1 MNPFASTP
9 SSMHLSDLRRLVTA
23 GENTYIEFKRE
34 IPSSEKIAR
43 EISAIANTHGGTLL
57 VGVDDDGTI
66 VGVQGH
72 EEEEYLLESAVNE
85 LCQPPVSIRVEIV
98 PISRKRDVLVVTIR
112 EAINKPIAVVGENGR
127 NYYVRERDK
136 SVKASPERVALLRK
150 STAPVGV
157 TFEFGPN
164 EQRLLR
170 YLDEYGRITVN
181 GYANLIQAGRRKA
194 SGILVNLT
202 SAGILQLV
210 RSDDDTEWFSMSRDL
225 AS

>member
-1 MNPFASTP
+1 MEPFASIP

-34 IPSSEKIAR
+34 IPSTEKIAR

-57 VGVDDDGTI
+57 IGVDDDGSI
-66 VGVQGH
+66 VGVQGY
-72 EEEEYLLESAVNE
+72 EEQEYLLDLAVNE
-85 LCQPPVSIRVEIV
+85 LCIPPVDIRVEIV

-112 EAINKPIAVVGENGR
+112 EAQRKPVAVQSDEGR
-127 NYYVRERDK
+127 QYFVRERDK

-150 STAPVGV
+150 SSAPVGV

-164 EQRLLR
+164 EQKLLR
-170 YLDEYGRITVN
+170 YLDTYGRITVH
-181 GYANLIQAGRRKA
+181 GYADLIQAGRKKA

-210 RSDDDTEWFSMSRDL
+210 RADDETEWFSMSRDL

>member
-85 LCQPPVSIRVEIV
+85 LCQPPVIIRVEIV

-112 EAINKPIAVVGENGR
+112 EAVNKPIAVVSENGR

>member
-43 EISAIANTHGGTLL
+43 EIAAIANTHGGTLL

-112 EAINKPIAVVGENGR
+112 EAINKPIAVVSENGR